1 MRTAQLD
8 RPVSKPIPARFRLFI
23 LNVHVTT
30 GSVSGLLGSSYFL
43 SHLDQAAPDS
53 DDKGVVVEIA
63 VEIAV
68 SHLSIA
74 FLNTATIVG
83 APTGL
88 IPVICPPSK
97 STISMPPFTRPDQPI
112 SGSGPY

>member
-1 MRTAQLD
+1 MGSAHSAALAADKGSFSFAQ
-8 RPVSKPIPARFRLFI
+8 KPE
-23 LNVHVTT
+23 
-30 GSVSGLLGSSYFL
+30 
-43 SHLDQAAPDS
+43 HLIECLASDQAAPDS
-53 DDKGVVVEIA
+53 GADGIA
-63 VEIAV
+63 VASTA
-68 SHLSIA
+68 SHLSIES
-74 FLNTATIVG
+74 LNTATIVG